1 MDTATRTAKAERIVE
16 AIKAAGYS
24 ARVWIGRD
32 GDPPPVRVY
41 VDRALSRGKQAMGY
55 IAVEADGE
63 INPNGMDRQK
73 ALIRDIAKA
82 A

>member
-1 MDTATRTAKAERIVE
+1 MDTTERTAKAERIAA

-41 VDRALSRGKQAMGY
+41 VERALSRGKQAMGY

-63 INPNGMDRQK
+63 INPNGMDRAK
-73 ALIRDIAKA
+73 ATIRDIAKA